1 MAFALKDTRATVYT
15 VNNFESGAHAHTVHL
30 ANFSQAWDQIISL
43 FFMFHKIV
51 QLMIPVLQNT
61 TTILLIYSDE
71 GLINKTP
78 QHSGGIS
85 L

>member
-1 MAFALKDTRATVYT
+1 M
-15 VNNFESGAHAHTVHL
+15 VHL

-61 TTILLIYSDE
+61 TTILSIYSD
-71 GLINKTP
+71 
-78 QHSGGIS
+78 
-85 L
+85 